1 MGAALGRLSVFGR
14 ISLGWRRGL
23 AGARSRRTPSRS
35 PSALGRAPPRDNGS
49 GQRRSSL
56 RRAPPGIASRC
67 GASASAPEERVAYP
81 IAVAAAASG
90 HGLPL
95 RASLEAFALAQT
107 ANLVSAALR
116 LGPIG
121 QTDGQRILA
130 ALFRPIR
137 ALAREA
143 HGASLADL
151 GGAAFRSDIAAMR
164 HESQYSR
171 LFRS

>member
-1 MGAALGRLSVFGR
+1 MRRLS
-14 ISLGWRRGL
+14 
-23 AGARSRRTPSRS
+23 
-35 PSALGRAPPRDNGS
+35 RAPD
-49 GQRRSSL
+49 
-56 RRAPPGIASRC
+56 
-67 GASASAPEERVAYP
+67 ERVAYP

-95 RASLEAFALAQT
+95 GASLEAFALAQV

-121 QTDGQRILA
+121 QTDGQRIIA
-130 ALFRPIR
+130 ALLPSVR
-137 ALAREA
+137 ALARA
-143 HGASLADL
+143 ARNSSLADL